1 MPQYF
6 DPSFYRH
13 CEGCVGIMSWRRGG
27 WENAILDSVESP
39 QALQSFLE
47 AFHETANVTVH

>member
-27 WENAILDSVESP
+27 WENAMAAPMLSP
-39 QALQSFLE
+39 TWS
-47 AFHETANVTVH
+47 